1 MTFDPER
8 IARATCRTGLAPR
21 LVRAG
26 AIFLLACVL
35 AACGGGGGTSGAGG
49 ATSSANAALGDAN
62 VVPVYADGGGALAL
76 AYTLPNAIY
85 ADVKICAPAST
96 DNCAVIPHLLVDT
109 GSVGLRVLA
118 SALNAANSSLLAAL
132 PQTSTAASSV
142 VGECLP
148 FTSGTTWG
156 GVRSADLHWGG
167 TGYGGTTVANL
178 PLQVIGDTDPHV
190 ATVPSACSNQGA
202 PMQTAAKLAAN
213 GILGIGLF
221 AQDCGAYCAQSTS
234 TPAPIYYACT
244 NAGSCNAISLATA
257 WQIQNPVAAAATDN
271 NGTLISL
278 PSGAAAQASGL
289 LVLGIGSR
297 ANNAVPAASTIL
309 ATDATGNFTASFNG
323 NTLPKSFLD
332 SGSTANFM
340 PTSGAVSLPECTSAP
355 LANTGYLCPGSS
367 LTLLAD
373 NTGQS
378 STSGTA
384 DVLVIDANNA
394 MSVQPGYN
402 VLPGLA
408 ADGGSVA
415 ANPTLDLGASF
426 FFGRTITTLI
436 ENRSAPGISVDGPAL
451 GYTP

>member
-1 MTFDPER
+1 MTVDLER
-8 IARATCRTGLAPR
+8 AADATGSAGLAR
-21 LVRAG
+21 LVRVG
-26 AIFLLACVL
+26 TLFLLAGVL
-35 AACGGGGGTSGAGG
+35 TACGGGGTSGTGG
-49 ATSSANAALGDAN
+49 ATASVAAAVGDAN
-62 VVPVYADGGGALAL
+62 VVPVYADGGVALAL
-76 AYTLPNAIY
+76 GYTLPNAIY
-85 ADVKICAPAST
+85 ADVMICAPGST

-132 PQTSTAASSV
+132 PQTSTAAGSV

-178 PLQVIGDTDPHV
+178 PLQVIGDADPRV
-190 ATVPSACSNQGA
+190 AAVPVACLNQGA
-202 PMQTAAKLAAN
+202 PMQTAVKLAAN

-244 NAGSCNAISLATA
+244 NAGSCNAISMPTA
-257 WQIQNPVAAAATDN
+257 RQIQNPVAAAATDN
-271 NGTLISL
+271 NGTMISL

-297 ANNAVPAASTIL
+297 ANNGLAGASTIL
-309 ATDATGNFTASFNG
+309 ATDAVGHFTASFNG

-340 PTSGAVSLPECTSAP
+340 PTSGTVNLPECTSTL
-355 LANTGYLCPGSS
+355 LAGTGYLCPGSS
-367 LTLLAD
+367 MTLVAT

-384 DVLVIDANNA
+384 NVLVIDANSA
-394 MSVQPGYN
+394 ISAQPGYN

-436 ENRSAPGISVDGPAL
+436 ENHSAPGIPVTGPAL